1 VNPDVSAPHRERNT
15 RREKTMS
22 IARVEEI
29 QVAIES
35 LPYQDYI
42 HLRQWFSKRDWEK
55 WDRQIEADSESGKL
69 DVLIEGTLK
78 GVIIEL
84 AQERRDLF
92 FEMILEAI
100 EEIGLANAIREGRQ
114 NEFVSEES
122 IMAILERQA

>member
-1 VNPDVSAPHRERNT
+1 M
-15 RREKTMS
+15 MS
-22 IARVEEI
+22 IARVEDI

-42 HLRQWFSKRDWEK
+42 RLRQWFSEKDWEK
-55 WDRQIEADSESGKL
+55 WDRQLKADSESGKL
-69 DVLIEGTLK
+69 DFSIEEALK

-92 FEMILEAI
+92 LEMIVEAI
-100 EEIGLANAIREGRQ
+100 EEIGLANAIRESRQ

-122 IMAILERQA
+122 IIEILEGQA

>member
-1 VNPDVSAPHRERNT
+1 
-15 RREKTMS
+15 MS
-22 IARVEEI
+22 ITRVEEI
-29 QVAIES
+29 QIAIES

-42 HLRQWFSKRDWEK
+42 RLRQWFSERDWEK
-55 WDRQIEADSESGKL
+55 WDKQIEADSGSGKL
-69 DVLIEGTLK
+69 DFSIEKALK

-92 FEMILEAI
+92 VEMILEAI

-122 IMAILERQA
+122 IIAILKGQA